1 MKFEQK
7 LKIIVLILIIVLVSL
22 MSFGGLFIQN
32 NGKMVNLLP
41 NYIKG
46 MDLKGYRYIT
56 LEVAEDE
63 ENDHD
68 NEEEKVEESAQTKEQ
83 QTEVD
88 AKKDFINAKK
98 IIEKRLKEMNVA
110 QYTVAQDEQTGRV
123 VINMV
128 EDTATDT
135 VIQYLYTTGNLTI
148 EDPDGNVLLDSSQIK
163 QVKTM
168 YANTNNG
175 TSIYLNIE
183 FNNEGKEI
191 LRNISNEYRIPENT
205 EEDTEEKTTENVK
218 ENTEESKEV
227 TIKIDGA
234 KVLSTQFEKEITN
247 GSIQLSVGGATTSQA
262 ELQTYA
268 KEAGY
273 VEKILNNGA
282 LPVEYEVTA
291 NRYVKSNI
299 TADTYPIGIIV
310 LTVIV
315 LGAMIYLIV
324 RYKKNGLLSSIAYI
338 GYIAVL
344 LLVIRYTNVIITIE
358 GIFGLIIS
366 LAINYIIN
374 IYILNY
380 INKATDKEEVETNF
394 NRGFVKIS
402 IALIPVLIL
411 SVILILTSWLQIY
424 SFAMIIFWGLA
435 IAIIWNIILT
445 KTLILNS
452 IKE

>member
-183 FNNEGKEI
+183 FNKEGKEI

-452 IKE
+452 IKQ

>member
-1 MKFEQK
+1 
-7 LKIIVLILIIVLVSL
+7 
-22 MSFGGLFIQN
+22 
-32 NGKMVNLLP
+32 
-41 NYIKG
+41 
-46 MDLKGYRYIT
+46 
-56 LEVAEDE
+56 
-63 ENDHD
+63 
-68 NEEEKVEESAQTKEQ
+68 
-83 QTEVD
+83 
-88 AKKDFINAKK
+88 
-98 IIEKRLKEMNVA
+98 MNVA
-110 QYTVAQDEQTGRV
+110 QYTVAQDEQTGRII
-123 VINMV
+123 INMV

-135 VIQYLYTTGNLTI
+135 VIQYLYATGNLTI

-183 FNNEGKEI
+183 FNKEGKEI

-205 EEDTEEKTTENVK
+205 EEDTEEKATENVE

-299 TADTYPIGIIV
+299 TADTYSIGIIV

-315 LGAMIYLIV
+315 LGAMIYLIN
-324 RYKKNGLLSSIAYI
+324 Y
-338 GYIAVL
+338 
-344 LLVIRYTNVIITIE
+344 TIE
-358 GIFGLIIS
+358 ELVELYKVIELKENTLKNELKKLDGTKDLKIGIIIGPEGGM
-366 LAINYIIN
+366 
-374 IYILNY
+374 
-380 INKATDKEEVETNF
+380 DKTEVEKLAKAGAKVVTLGK
-394 NRGFVKIS
+394 RILRTETASIS
-402 IALIPVLIL
+402 IM
-411 SVILILTSWLQIY
+411 S
-424 SFAMIIFWGLA
+424 
-435 IAIIWNIILT
+435 NIVYEFEL
-445 KTLILNS
+445 
-452 IKE
+452 

>member
-1 MKFEQK
+1 
-7 LKIIVLILIIVLVSL
+7 
-22 MSFGGLFIQN
+22 
-32 NGKMVNLLP
+32 
-41 NYIKG
+41 
-46 MDLKGYRYIT
+46 
-56 LEVAEDE
+56 
-63 ENDHD
+63 
-68 NEEEKVEESAQTKEQ
+68 
-83 QTEVD
+83 
-88 AKKDFINAKK
+88 
-98 IIEKRLKEMNVA
+98 
-110 QYTVAQDEQTGRV
+110 
-123 VINMV
+123 
-128 EDTATDT
+128 
-135 VIQYLYTTGNLTI
+135 
-148 EDPDGNVLLDSSQIK
+148 
-163 QVKTM
+163 M

-183 FNNEGKEI
+183 FNKEGKEI

>member
-183 FNNEGKEI
+183 FNKEGKEI

>member
-1 MKFEQK
+1 MINVYD
-7 LKIIVLILIIVLVSL
+7 IIL
-22 MSFGGLFIQN
+22 N
-32 NGKMVNLLP
+32 
-41 NYIKG
+41 
-46 MDLKGYRYIT
+46 
-56 LEVAEDE
+56 
-63 ENDHD
+63 
-68 NEEEKVEESAQTKEQ
+68 
-83 QTEVD
+83 
-88 AKKDFINAKK
+88 
-98 IIEKRLKEMNVA
+98 
-110 QYTVAQDEQTGRV
+110 
-123 VINMV
+123 
-128 EDTATDT
+128 
-135 VIQYLYTTGNLTI
+135 
-148 EDPDGNVLLDSSQIK
+148 LLDSNRVYESFEWSKKDNIEHIK
-163 QVKTM
+163 KIPMVRVTT
-168 YANTNNG
+168 NTLYDIINSTFLVDKSFLNEIYKKSEVYTDIG
-175 TSIYLNIE
+175 TSKIDYSVLFTDTYKVVAVE
-183 FNNEGKEI
+183 FNKEGKEI

-205 EEDTEEKTTENVK
+205 EEDTEEKATENVE

-227 TIKIDGA
+227 TIKIDGE

-299 TADTYPIGIIV
+299 TADTYSIGIIV

-366 LAINYIIN
+366 LAIDP
-374 IYILNY
+374 
-380 INKATDKEEVETNF
+380 A
-394 NRGFVKIS
+394 
-402 IALIPVLIL
+402 
-411 SVILILTSWLQIY
+411 VI
-424 SFAMIIFWGLA
+424 
-435 IAIIWNIILT
+435 
-445 KTLILNS
+445 
-452 IKE
+452 

>member
-183 FNNEGKEI
+183 FNKEGKEI

-344 LLVIRYTNVIITIE
+344 LLVIRCTNVIITIE

-366 LAINYIIN
+366 LAINYISN
-374 IYILNY
+374 IYI
-380 INKATDKEEVETNF
+380 
-394 NRGFVKIS
+394 
-402 IALIPVLIL
+402 
-411 SVILILTSWLQIY
+411 
-424 SFAMIIFWGLA
+424 
-435 IAIIWNIILT
+435 
-445 KTLILNS
+445 
-452 IKE
+452 